1 MHTYEITI
9 YNKTVRELVHDGESH
24 KRYTDDWADSHYI
37 EFEANSEAEAVEK
50 CGRKYPGHDGFIIEQ
65 VALAA

>member
-9 YNKTVRELVHDGESH
+9 YNQTVRELVRNGESH
-24 KRYTDDWADSHYI
+24 RRYTDDWADSHYI
-37 EFEANSEAEAVEK
+37 EFEADSEAEAVKK
-50 CGRKYPGHDGFIIEQ
+50 CGYKYPDHDGFVIEQ